1 MPFVWVLFYIYMECD
16 ENSHREICEYVGY
29 SFVNGCAGGE
39 GPFSLPSTCKA
50 MQCRLELAKCV
61 MCNVQLCG
69 GKCEG
74 GGGGGYFIPNLEEK
88 FARRSLRGLWTE

>member
-1 MPFVWVLFYIYMECD
+1 MECD
-16 ENSHREICEYVGY
+16 ENSLREIRECVGY

-39 GPFSLPSTCKA
+39 GPFSLRSTCKA
-50 MQCRLELAKCV
+50 MQCRLELAKCE

-69 GKCEG
+69 RMRGRDH
-74 GGGGGYFIPNLEEK
+74 FIPNLEEK